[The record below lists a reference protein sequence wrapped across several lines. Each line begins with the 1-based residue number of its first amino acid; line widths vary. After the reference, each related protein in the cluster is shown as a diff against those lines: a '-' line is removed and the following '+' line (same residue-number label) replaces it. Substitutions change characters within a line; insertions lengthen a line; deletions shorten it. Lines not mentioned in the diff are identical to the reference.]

1 MKRTM
6 QKTIITLF
14 ASLMM
19 ILMVTG
25 CGSSGISQEQ
35 YDDLSK
41 EKEAVET
48 ELTNA
53 KAELETTTKELQ
65 DTKADLKK
73 ITDEYAEYKESMKP
87 FEEMTVAQAEEE
99 KARAEQ
105 EKKKIEEEEA
115 AKKAAEEEEKARK
128 EQEEKEAR
136 EAEEAKGYETG
147 ITYDNLAR
155 TPDDYNGKKVKF
167 YGKVVQVME
176 GDGQVQIRLAVND
189 DYDTILLGNYDSTIV
204 TSRVLEDDM
213 ITIYGTSV
221 GLISYQSTMGGTITI
236 PAVSIEKIDQ

>member
-1 MKRTM
+1 MNAGFSNPVDIDFRINH
-6 QKTIITLF
+6 Q
-14 ASLMM
+14 A
-19 ILMVTG
+19 
-25 CGSSGISQEQ
+25 
-35 YDDLSK
+35 
-41 EKEAVET
+41 
-48 ELTNA
+48 A